1 MRISDWSSDVCSS
14 DLARVART
22 RDRPIASGRV
32 SVKAAWVW
40 LVALCLIGL
49 VVLLQLTPL
58 AQGIALGSLGLV
70 AAYPF
75 MKRITWWP
83 QAWLGLVFT
92 WGALVG
98 WPAATDGFDW
108 PALALYGAAFWWV
121 MGYDTIYALQDVEDD
136 AIAGVKSS
144 ARRLG
149 GKARVGIVG
158 FYALRSEEHTSE
170 LQSLMRISYAVFCLK
185 KKNNTQTSIS

>member
-14 DLARVART
+14 DLPV
-22 RDRPIASGRV
+22 ASGRV
-32 SVKAAWVW
+32 SVKKAWAW
-40 LVALCLIGL
+40 LITLCLVGL
-49 VVLLQLTPL
+49 VVLLQLPLL
-58 AQGIALGSLGLV
+58 AQAIALGSLALV

-98 WPAATDGFDW
+98 WPAATGRFD
-108 PALALYGAAFWWV
+108 
-121 MGYDTIYALQDVEDD
+121 
-136 AIAGVKSS
+136 
-144 ARRLG
+144 
-149 GKARVGIVG
+149 
-158 FYALRSEEHTSE
+158 RSEEHTSE

-185 KKNNTQTSIS
+185 KKKNKQHN